1 MKKTAEILGLPVI
14 SITEGKELGHVKE
27 LVVNAAAGTV
37 AAIVVDDGK
46 WYLGAKL
53 LPFGAVAGIGEYA
66 LTIDSSSHVISI
78 TAAPELE
85 ALLAANVK
93 VIGSKVLTRSGRIQG
108 KVTEF
113 NFDLSGKIASCEI
126 EESSGN
132 VVQINSHQ
140 VITYGKEVLI
150 IAEGSAA
157 EIAELK
163 VATTQRNVVE
173 SVNVQPVVPVVPV
186 VQQPAN
192 PPAEDNAPT
201 VTVVAAATAQSAPV
215 PNDPPTDDSA
225 RKFDEKHRKY
235 LLGKKANRRIETDSG
250 MVIVE
255 QGGEITEEV
264 LQKAKLAGK
273 FVELSMSI

>member
-113 NFDLSGKIASCEI
+113 NFDLSGTIVSCEI
-126 EESSGN
+126 EDTTGN
-132 VVQINSHQ
+132 VVQINGQ
-140 VITYGKEVLI
+140 QIITYGKEVLI
-150 IAEGSAA
+150 VAEGSA
-157 EIAELK
+157 EIAEPR

-173 SVNVQPVVPVVPV
+173 SISVQPVVPVVPV

-201 VTVVAAATAQSAPV
+201 SVVAAATTQSAPA
-215 PNDPPTDDSA
+215 PNDPPADDSA

>member
-126 EESSGN
+126 EESTGN
-132 VVQINSHQ
+132 VVQINGQQ
-140 VITYGKEVLI
+140 VITYGKEVLVI
-150 IAEGSAA
+150 SEGSG
-157 EIAELK
+157 EK
-163 VATTQRNVVE
+163 VEPRVANPQPNVVE

-192 PPAEDNAPT
+192 HPAEDNAPT

>member
-113 NFDLSGKIASCEI
+113 NFDLTGKIVSCEI
-126 EESSGN
+126 EETTGN
-132 VVQINSHQ
+132 VVQINGQQ
-140 VITYGKEVLI
+140 VITYGKEVLVI
-150 IAEGSAA
+150 SEGSG
-157 EIAELK
+157 EK
-163 VATTQRNVVE
+163 VEPRVANPQPNVVE

>member
-1 MKKTAEILGLPVI
+1 MKKTVEIIGLPII

-78 TAAPELE
+78 TTAPELE
-85 ALLAANVK
+85 TLLAANVK

-113 NFDLSGKIASCEI
+113 NFDLSGTIVSCEI
-126 EESSGN
+126 EDTTGN
-132 VVQINSHQ
+132 VVQINGQ
-140 VITYGKEVLI
+140 QIITYGKEVLI
-150 IAEGSAA
+150 IAEGSGGIVETRAA
-157 EIAELK
+157 N
-163 VATTQRNVVE
+163 TQRDVVE
-173 SVNVQPVVPVVPV
+173 SISVQPVVPAVP
-186 VQQPAN
+186 QLAN
-192 PPAEDNAPT
+192 PPADDNAPST
-201 VTVVAAATAQSAPV
+201 TSVDSDIQQSASI
-215 PNDPPTDDSA
+215 PNDPPADDSA

>member
-1 MKKTAEILGLPVI
+1 MKKTVEIIGLPII

-78 TAAPELE
+78 TTAPELE
-85 ALLAANVK
+85 TLLAANVK

-108 KVTEF
+108 RVTEF
-113 NFDLSGKIASCEI
+113 NFDLSGTIVSCEI
-126 EESSGN
+126 EDTTGN
-132 VVQINSHQ
+132 VVQINGQ
-140 VITYGKEVLI
+140 QIITYGKEVLI
-150 IAEGSAA
+150 IAEGSGGIVETRAA
-157 EIAELK
+157 N
-163 VATTQRNVVE
+163 TQRDVVE
-173 SVNVQPVVPVVPV
+173 SISVQPVVPAVP
-186 VQQPAN
+186 QLAN
-192 PPAEDNAPT
+192 PPADDNAPST
-201 VTVVAAATAQSAPV
+201 TSVDSDIQQSASI
-215 PNDPPTDDSA
+215 PNDPPADDSA

>member
-113 NFDLSGKIASCEI
+113 HFDLSGKIASCEI

-192 PPAEDNAPT
+192 HPAEDNAPT

>member
-113 NFDLSGKIASCEI
+113 NFDLSGTIVSCEI
-126 EESSGN
+126 EDTTGN
-132 VVQINSHQ
+132 VVQINGQ
-140 VITYGKEVLI
+140 QIITYGKEVLI
-150 IAEGSAA
+150 IAEGSGGIVETRAA
-157 EIAELK
+157 N
-163 VATTQRNVVE
+163 TQRDVVE
-173 SVNVQPVVPVVPV
+173 SISVQPVVPAVP
-186 VQQPAN
+186 QLAN
-192 PPAEDNAPT
+192 PPADDNAPST
-201 VTVVAAATAQSAPV
+201 TSVDSDIQQSASI
-215 PNDPPTDDSA
+215 PNDPPADDSA

>member
-113 NFDLSGKIASCEI
+113 NFDLSGKIVSCEI
-126 EESSGN
+126 EESTGS
-132 VVQINSHQ
+132 VVQINGQQ

-150 IAEGSAA
+150 IAEGSA
-157 EIAELK
+157 EIIEPR

-173 SVNVQPVVPVVPV
+173 SISVQPVVPVVP
-186 VQQPAN
+186 QPAN
-192 PPAEDNAPT
+192 PPAEENTSTSVANAT
-201 VTVVAAATAQSAPV
+201 TQSASA
-215 PNDPPTDDSA
+215 PNDPPADDSA